1 MKKILTGF
9 MLLISAAVCFAQQ
22 ANFSG
27 AGATNQNAVM
37 SLPTSCDTYATC
49 LDLGA
54 KERAAGVDSVLFHYS
69 SGRKDIRY
77 NLFDNLSIKFSS
89 NVCPP
94 IVDVYKKVNNINY
107 MMDVFKRDSKGECI
121 SYFANITGDGKNRD
135 AIIGQLEI
143 KFCNDDVLFESCDNG
158 LVYSKINNFI
168 TTSTTKSDNS
178 DLNFKP
184 DNQSISNPSMSGQII
199 QPGDVNIGQGYPVNP
214 GAKRQ

>member
-22 ANFSG
+22 ANISG

-107 MMDVFKRDSKGECI
+107 MMDVFRRDSKGECI
-121 SYFANITGDGKNRD
+121 SYFANINGDGKNRD
-135 AIIGQLEI
+135 AIVGQLEI
-143 KFCNDDVLFESCDNG
+143 KFCNEDVLFESCDDG
-158 LVYSKINNFI
+158 IIYSTINNF
-168 TTSTTKSDNS
+168 TKTPSG
-178 DLNFKP
+178 KP
-184 DNQSISNPSMSGQII
+184 DRTGLS
-199 QPGDVNIGQGYPVNP
+199 
-214 GAKRQ
+214 R